1 MSICQAISDYT
12 SKWRRNSQVET
23 ELDEIVLESS
33 KFVTQV
39 MGILFLTLII
49 LHYLVLSPEDY
60 MIMIP
65 IALFSAVAATAIGS
79 AVRKGKIKVEHTYLL
94 VSTLFLIGLTNCVVH
109 LYLTNDIKQSSNF
122 SLVFIG
128 VSLFVLAKRYIV
140 MAYVITFAV
149 WAALIANM
157 NAPQDQIAHFGI
169 LNIQAMVVG
178 YLAHFLRLRVNRRLI
193 KMKSKAHVREI
204 ELAQALEQS
213 RLHAAAERQNKAK
226 TEFLANMSHE
236 LRTPLNTILGF
247 SDIMK
252 GEMFGPHSNPK
263 YLEYSTYVHNAGD
276 HLLSVVNDILDL
288 SRIELTEQEIHP
300 VPVDVSAICDSCM
313 TIVRH
318 RAEAGKIDLSRNLPN
333 APALLETDER
343 RLKQILTNLLS
354 NAIQYTPASGQV
366 WLELEHIEDRAHVHI
381 RDTGV
386 GLEPRHLA
394 RIFERFYRVDKAR
407 SKELGGTG
415 LGLAIV
421 KHITLA
427 HGGDV
432 SVESTAGLGSTFS
445 VELPTLSRG
454 TARVSADHGLIDEP
468 LAPAPRTAILVIV
481 DLPVRRNTRT
491 IQQRRTFAPLTSRI
505 PTLRL
510 VLFTITGHYQR
521 RERTA

>member
-1 MSICQAISDYT
+1 MSIYQTIAGYA
-12 SKWRRNSQVET
+12 SKWKRDSQLET

-33 KFVTQV
+33 KFVTQA
-39 MGILFLTLII
+39 MGVLFLTLII
-49 LHYLVLSPEDY
+49 LHYMVLPPEAY

-65 IALFSAVAATAIGS
+65 IALFSAVAATAIGR
-79 AVRKGKIKVEHTYLL
+79 AVRKSKIKVEHTYLL

-128 VSLFVLAKRYIV
+128 VSLFVLAKKYIV

-157 NAPQDQIAHFGI
+157 DAPQDQIVHFGI

-204 ELAQALEQS
+204 ELGNALEQS

-236 LRTPLNTILGF
+236 LRTPLNAILGF

-354 NAIQYTPASGQV
+354 NAIKFTLPGGRVTLDVIIMPNES
-366 WLELEHIEDRAHVHI
+366 IEFRVE
-381 RDTGV
+381 DTGIGMSDDQIKNAAQPFWQADA
-386 GLEPRHLA
+386 GLNRS
-394 RIFERFYRVDKAR
+394 FE
-407 SKELGGTG
+407 GTG
-415 LGLAIV
+415 LGLAI
-421 KHITLA
+421 I
-427 HGGDV
+427 
-432 SVESTAGLGSTFS
+432 VEMLKLMKG
-445 VELPTLSRG
+445 E
-454 TARVSADHGLIDEP
+454 
-468 LAPAPRTAILVIV
+468 
-481 DLPVRRNTRT
+481 
-491 IQQRRTFAPLTSRI
+491 
-505 PTLRL
+505 L
-510 VLFTITGHYQR
+510 VLKSELNKGTIASIFLPQHFASTTEQN
-521 RERTA
+521 AAA